1 MAKLQEMGE
10 FVRSASST
18 IEAPVVRRLK
28 EAFATQGPKQAQARK
43 GDGQVATANGPGPQG
58 GRDGRAAPVPGRSG
72 LPRPSAPKPAAPQPA
87 PSPRAAADGASAA
100 PAAAAPAS

>member
-28 EAFATQGPKQAQARK
+28 EAFATQGPKQAQVRK
-43 GDGQVATANGPGPQG
+43 ADGQVATANGPAPQG
-58 GRDGRAAPVPGRSG
+58 APDGRAVPAAGKPG
-72 LPRPSAPKPAAPQPA
+72 GTPRPSAPRPA
-87 PSPRAAADGASAA
+87 PSPRAATDGASAA
-100 PAAAAPAS
+100 PAAP